1 MKAHRC
7 FYLAEVYLTAGRLNE
22 GLALLEKAAEQ
33 VLELERACEGWGD
46 PSAAGVLEESEVL
59 NGEIRSKRC
68 AALAS
73 LCLGSSAGDVLTKPC
88 RPKGHIAE
96 CLEDYLVLDPAE
108 KLEDL
113 QIVSFPPEYKPAPCK
128 PYFFDL
134 ALSHVTFPELEGHY
148 SKRGGVL
155 SSLFKGL
162 WSS

>member
-1 MKAHRC
+1 M
-7 FYLAEVYLTAGRLNE
+7 YLTASRLNE

-46 PSAAGVLEESEVL
+46 PGAAGVLEEGESL
-59 NGEIRSKRC
+59 NGEMRSKRC

-73 LCLGSSAGDVLTKPC
+73 LCLGSSAGDVLTEPC
-88 RPKGHIAE
+88 RPRGHIAE
-96 CLEDYLVLDPAE
+96 CLEEYLVLEPTE

-134 ALSHVTFPELEGHY
+134 ALSYVTFPDLESHY